1 MREGG
6 VRIEKSPLF
15 GLKFPRSSVPIKQVT
30 AAAAAVAEEEGDGEE
45 DERRRRRFGVRGTMT
60 ARKNRTDSNRKRRA
74 SERARERGRE
84 GRRPP
89 CFLDGE

>member
-30 AAAAAVAEEEGDGEE
+30 AAAAAAEEDGEE
-45 DERRRRRFGVRGTMT
+45 DERRRRRRFGVRGTMT

-74 SERARERGRE
+74 GERARERGRE